1 MRPLDYLNRVEA
13 YVNRLNSERR
23 STLEVIS
30 QVRFLDLMAD
40 DASKNVIDN
49 INKNAI
55 NTDSNSNDSNDSKD
69 NRDNKNSNNGSNIS
83 AMTDSEEDENKKY
96 GVAPN
101 LDAAH
106 TRGYAKRSRV
116 FEDCSNWPIF
126 DCSDTWGGPDYHAI
140 FAFSVTLTEAMAGRM
155 VGFSLDTG
163 ADDIWNTD
171 NPQIMVYVNGVLTC
185 AMDLNHHEVILSDSA
200 VPGETYDIR
209 LYAYVNSS
217 GKSNFLYVKVFEK
230 ELEAEALYYDM
241 KLPLEAAKQMR
252 PEEEKRR
259 KLLEILNQAGD
270 LLDLRVKGSAKYR
283 ESLTAASVWLKENL
297 YGKEWETDGPTV
309 YALGHTHID
318 VAWKWPLRQTREK
331 AVRSFSTVL
340 YLMKRYPEYRFF
352 LSQPQLYEYV
362 KEEAPEIF
370 EQVKERVKEGRW
382 EADGAMWLES
392 DSNLTSG
399 ESLIRQILYGKKF
412 FKEELG
418 IDEQEILWLPDA
430 FGFLGALPQI
440 MKRSGI
446 RYFLTTKMGWN
457 DADQQPD
464 DTFLWEGID
473 GSRVTG
479 LYITTKNY
487 ETYPER
493 FEKPVREVTYNGRQ
507 NASQT
512 MGTWQNY
519 RNKELND
526 AVLTIYGYGD
536 GGGGPTEGM
545 LEESRRLS
553 YGIPGVPK
561 VKLSGLKEYLQVLD
575 KNLQNKKLNTWYGDL
590 YLEYHRGTFSS
601 IAENKKNNRICE
613 NKNQQ
618 AEWLAALA
626 WWMNKKTENENINE
640 NTNVTTN
647 AYVYP
652 KEILDK
658 AWKLLLLN
666 QFHDIL
672 PGSAIGEVYEQ
683 SDIDYAK
690 IKAMDEEII
699 KQALTELAAKSINLQ
714 KLSKLSKESDASKL
728 SEVSEI
734 LASNDGITVWN
745 PLGFAAEQVIV
756 LDAQTQRE
764 YGIDASS
771 DGNSNG
777 NLNGSLNRNS
787 NINISCFTNVDSMQ
801 RMKDGT
807 LLLTAA
813 LPAKGSLRLIKKNA
827 SEQTV
832 KDAQSTK
839 DEQIADNA
847 QTANTEA
854 SMSEQVKTKLTEK
867 FILCDTQIL
876 ETPWYVVSWDEL
888 GQITSLYDKEAK
900 RELIETGTVG
910 NELVV
915 YEDIPKD
922 YDAWNVE
929 SYYTRKHWKMTA
941 VQPCQLTEFGDV
953 CAVLHTVL
961 SYQSSTI
968 EQDIVFFAHTRRIDF
983 KTKMDWREEQ
993 QLVKAEFHFDVMT
1006 RTAACEI
1013 PYGVIERPTH
1023 KNTSWQ
1029 RAQFEVCAHRFV
1041 DLSEPGYGV
1050 ALLND
1055 GRYGYSIENSSLGL
1069 TLLTSGIFPFPDADK
1084 GTHELTYA
1092 IMPHM
1097 GDWRSAKVVHEA
1109 GLLNEKPII
1118 SALKPAAP
1126 LVSAGVSEK
1135 TVEPYNTSFTESY
1148 SMCEVSAPNVI
1159 VTSVKRSEDEIG
1171 LIVRMY
1177 ESNGIRTNVT
1187 WDLSGLK
1194 PQQIWECD
1202 LMEKQEKMM
1211 VLDGQKADF
1220 EIKPFEIKTFLLV

>member
-1 MRPLDYLNRVEA
+1 MRSLDYMNRVEA

-23 STLEVIS
+23 TVLETIP

-40 DASKNVIDN
+40 E
-49 INKNAI
+49 INCA
-55 NTDSNSNDSNDSKD
+55 D
-69 NRDNKNSNNGSNIS
+69 
-83 AMTDSEEDENKKY
+83 MTADCEEDENKKY

-101 LDAAH
+101 LDAVH
-106 TRGYAKRSRV
+106 TRGYAKRSLV
-116 FEDCSNWPIF
+116 LEDCSSWPVF
-126 DCSDTWGGPDYHAI
+126 SCTDTWGGQDYHGI
-140 FAFSVTLTEAMAGRM
+140 FAFSVTITEEMKGRII
-155 VGFSLDTG
+155 GFSLDTG

-185 AMDLNHHEVILSDSA
+185 AMDLNHHEVILSDCA
-200 VPGETYDIR
+200 EPGKIYDIR
-209 LYAYVNSS
+209 LYAYVNSP
-217 GKSNFLYVKVFEK
+217 GKSNFLYLKVFAK
-230 ELEAEALYYDM
+230 EQEAEALYYDM

-259 KLLEILNQAGD
+259 KLLELLNQAGD
-270 LLDLRVKGSAKYR
+270 LLDLRVKKSDKYR
-283 ESLTAASVWLKENL
+283 ASLIAASEWLKENL
-297 YGKEWETDGPTV
+297 YEKEWELDGPTV

-340 YLMKRYPEYRFF
+340 YLMKRYPKYRFF

-362 KEEAPEIF
+362 KEDAPEIF

-412 FKEELG
+412 FNEEFG
-418 IDEQEILWLPDA
+418 IKEQEILWLPDA

-487 ETYPER
+487 EAYLER

-526 AVLTIYGYGD
+526 AVLTVYGYGD

-545 LEESRRLS
+545 LEESKRLS

-613 NKNQQ
+613 YKNQQ
-618 AEWLAALA
+618 AEWLASLL
-626 WWMNKKTENENINE
+626 WWMNKKNENANK
-640 NTNVTTN
+640 N
-647 AYVYP
+647 AYP
-652 KEILDK
+652 KETLDK

-672 PGSAIGEVYEQ
+672 PGSAIAEVYEQ

-699 KQALTELAAKSINLQ
+699 
-714 KLSKLSKESDASKL
+714 
-728 SEVSEI
+728 SEVLESLSSNKSEQK
-734 LASNDGITVWN
+734 NGICAWN
-745 PLGFAAEQVIV
+745 PLGFAAEQVIE
-756 LDAQTQRE
+756 LDKKKLHE
-764 YGIDASS
+764 CGIDK
-771 DGNSNG
+771 GC
-777 NLNGSLNRNS
+777 SL
-787 NINISCFTNVDSMQ
+787 TNVTAAQ
-801 RMKDGT
+801 RFKDGT
-807 LLLTAA
+807 MLVTAS
-813 LPAKGSLRLIKKNA
+813 LPAKGSLYMAASAEKESLDKEAKKEHFA
-827 SEQTV
+827 LR
-832 KDAQSTK
+832 
-839 DEQIADNA
+839 DE
-847 QTANTEA
+847 NT
-854 SMSEQVKTKLTEK
+854 
-867 FILCDTQIL
+867 L
-876 ETPWYVVSWDEL
+876 ETPWYIVSWNEL
-888 GQITSLYDKEAK
+888 GELTSLYDKEAK
-900 RELIETGTVG
+900 REVLEAGTVG
-910 NELVV
+910 NEIVV

-929 SYYTRKHWKMTA
+929 SYYSRKHWKMS
-941 VQPCQLTEFGDV
+941 VKKPCMMTEAGEI
-953 CAVLHTVL
+953 CAVLHTEL
-961 SYQSSTI
+961 SYESSVI
-968 EQDIVFFAHTRRIDF
+968 EQDIAFFAHTRRIDF
-983 KTKMDWREEQ
+983 KTKIDWREQQ
-993 QLVKAEFHFDVMT
+993 QLVKAEFHLDVMT

-1013 PYGVIERPTH
+1013 PYGVMERPTH
-1023 KNTSWQ
+1023 RNTSWQ
-1029 RAQFEVCAHRFV
+1029 RAQFEMCAHRFV
-1041 DLSEPGYGV
+1041 DLSEPGFGV

-1055 GRYGYSIENSSLGL
+1055 GRYGHSIEDSFVSL
-1069 TLLTSGIFPFPDADK
+1069 TLLTSGVFPFPDADK
-1084 GTHELTYA
+1084 GLHELTYA
-1092 IMPHM
+1092 LMPHM
-1097 GDWRSAKVVHEA
+1097 GDWREANVVHEA
-1109 GLLNEKPII
+1109 GKLNEKPIL
-1118 SALKPAAP
+1118 SVYKPS
-1126 LVSAGVSEK
+1126 LLTEEK
-1135 TVEPYNTSFTESY
+1135 SSVRYT
-1148 SMCEVSAPNVI
+1148 MCEVSSPNVI
-1159 VTSVKRSEDEIG
+1159 VTSVKRAEDESG

-1177 ESNGIRTNVT
+1177 ESSGIRTNVE
-1187 WDLSGLK
+1187 WNLEGLCPK
-1194 PQQIWECD
+1194 YIYECD
-1202 LMEKQEKMM
+1202 MMEQKERE
-1211 VLDGQKADF
+1211 VVFDGQRAKF
-1220 EIKPFEIKTFLLV
+1220 EIRPFEIKTFLLV

>member
-1 MRPLDYLNRVEA
+1 MRSLDYMNRVEA

-23 STLEVIS
+23 TVLETIP

-40 DASKNVIDN
+40 E
-49 INKNAI
+49 INCA
-55 NTDSNSNDSNDSKD
+55 D
-69 NRDNKNSNNGSNIS
+69 
-83 AMTDSEEDENKKY
+83 MTADCEEDENKKY

-101 LDAAH
+101 LDAVH
-106 TRGYAKRSRV
+106 TRGYAKRSLV
-116 FEDCSNWPIF
+116 LEDCSSWPVF
-126 DCSDTWGGPDYHAI
+126 SCTDTWGGQDYHGI
-140 FAFSVTLTEAMAGRM
+140 FAFSVTITEEMKGRII
-155 VGFSLDTG
+155 GFSLDTG

-185 AMDLNHHEVILSDSA
+185 AMDLNHHEVILSDCA
-200 VPGETYDIR
+200 EPGKIYDIR
-209 LYAYVNSS
+209 LYAYVNSP
-217 GKSNFLYVKVFEK
+217 GKSNFLYLKVFAK
-230 ELEAEALYYDM
+230 EQEAEALYYDM

-259 KLLEILNQAGD
+259 KLLELLNQAGD
-270 LLDLRVKGSAKYR
+270 LLDLRVKKSDKYR
-283 ESLTAASVWLKENL
+283 ASLIAASEWLKENL
-297 YGKEWETDGPTV
+297 YEKEWELDGPTV

-362 KEEAPEIF
+362 KEDAPEIF

-412 FKEELG
+412 FNEEFG
-418 IDEQEILWLPDA
+418 IKEQEILWLPDA

-487 ETYPER
+487 EAYPER

-526 AVLTIYGYGD
+526 AVLTVYGYGD

-545 LEESRRLS
+545 LEESKRLS

-613 NKNQQ
+613 YKNQQ
-618 AEWLAALA
+618 AEWLASLL
-626 WWMNKKTENENINE
+626 WWMNKKNENANK
-640 NTNVTTN
+640 N
-647 AYVYP
+647 AYP
-652 KEILDK
+652 KETLDK

-672 PGSAIGEVYEQ
+672 PGSAIAEVYEQ

-699 KQALTELAAKSINLQ
+699 
-714 KLSKLSKESDASKL
+714 
-728 SEVSEI
+728 SEVLESLSSNKSEQK
-734 LASNDGITVWN
+734 NGICAWN
-745 PLGFAAEQVIV
+745 PLGFAAEQVIE
-756 LDAQTQRE
+756 LDKKKLHE
-764 YGIDASS
+764 CGIDK
-771 DGNSNG
+771 GC
-777 NLNGSLNRNS
+777 SL
-787 NINISCFTNVDSMQ
+787 TNVTAAQ
-801 RMKDGT
+801 RFKDGT
-807 LLLTAA
+807 MLVTAS
-813 LPAKGSLRLIKKNA
+813 LPAKGSLYMAASAEKESLDKEAKKEHFA
-827 SEQTV
+827 LR
-832 KDAQSTK
+832 
-839 DEQIADNA
+839 DE
-847 QTANTEA
+847 NT
-854 SMSEQVKTKLTEK
+854 
-867 FILCDTQIL
+867 L
-876 ETPWYVVSWDEL
+876 ETPWYIVSWNEL
-888 GQITSLYDKEAK
+888 GELTSLYDKEAK
-900 RELIETGTVG
+900 REVLEAGTVG
-910 NELVV
+910 NEIVV

-929 SYYTRKHWKMTA
+929 SYYSRKHWKMS
-941 VQPCQLTEFGDV
+941 VKKPCMMTEAGEI
-953 CAVLHTVL
+953 CAVLHTEL
-961 SYQSSTI
+961 SYESSVI
-968 EQDIVFFAHTRRIDF
+968 EQDIAFFAHTRRIDF
-983 KTKMDWREEQ
+983 KTKIDWKEQQ
-993 QLVKAEFHFDVMT
+993 QLVKAEFHLDVMT

-1013 PYGVIERPTH
+1013 PYGVMERPTH
-1023 KNTSWQ
+1023 RNTSWQ
-1029 RAQFEVCAHRFV
+1029 RAQFEMCAHRFV
-1041 DLSEPGYGV
+1041 DLSEPGFGV

-1055 GRYGYSIENSSLGL
+1055 GRYGHSIEDSFVSL
-1069 TLLTSGIFPFPDADK
+1069 TLLTSGVFPFPDADK
-1084 GTHELTYA
+1084 GLHELTYA
-1092 IMPHM
+1092 LMPHM
-1097 GDWRSAKVVHEA
+1097 GDWREANVVHEA
-1109 GLLNEKPII
+1109 GKLNEKPIL
-1118 SALKPAAP
+1118 SVYKPS
-1126 LVSAGVSEK
+1126 LLTEEK
-1135 TVEPYNTSFTESY
+1135 SSVRYT
-1148 SMCEVSAPNVI
+1148 MCEVLSPNVI
-1159 VTSVKRSEDEIG
+1159 VTSVKRAEDESG

-1177 ESNGIRTNVT
+1177 ESSGIRTNVE
-1187 WDLSGLK
+1187 WNLEDLCPK
-1194 PQQIWECD
+1194 YIYECD
-1202 LMEKQEKMM
+1202 MMEQKERE
-1211 VLDGQKADF
+1211 VVFDGQRAKF
-1220 EIKPFEIKTFLLV
+1220 EIRPFEIKTFLLV

>member
-23 STLEVIS
+23 KTLEVIP

-40 DASKNVIDN
+40 DADD
-49 INKNAI
+49 NAI
-55 NTDSNSNDSNDSKD
+55 NNS
-69 NRDNKNSNNGSNIS
+69 KNGNNIS
-83 AMTDSEEDENKKY
+83 TMTDGEEDENKKY

-116 FEDCSNWPIF
+116 LEDCSNWPVF

-140 FAFSVTLTEAMAGRM
+140 FAFSVTLTEAMADRM

-171 NPQIMVYVNGVLTC
+171 NPQIMVYINGVLTC

-200 VPGETYDIR
+200 VSGETYDIR
-209 LYAYVNSS
+209 LYAYVNSP
-217 GKSNFLYVKVFEK
+217 GKSNFLYIKVFEK
-230 ELEAEALYYDM
+230 EPEAEALYYDM

-252 PEEEKRR
+252 PEEEKRG

-270 LLDLRVKGSAKYR
+270 LLDLRVKGGDAYR
-283 ESLTAASVWLKENL
+283 ASLTAASAWLKENL
-297 YGKEWETDGPTV
+297 YEKEWEMDGPTV

-370 EQVKERVKEGRW
+370 EQVRERVKEGRW

-418 IDEQEILWLPDA
+418 VDEQEILWLPDA

-545 LEESRRLS
+545 LEESRRLA

-575 KNLQNKKLNTWYGDL
+575 QNLQNKKLNTWYGDL

-601 IAENKKNNRICE
+601 VAENKKNNRICE
-613 NKNQQ
+613 NKNQE
-618 AEWLAALA
+618 AEWLAALS
-626 WWMNKKTENENINE
+626 WWMNKKKESENIGKSE
-640 NTNVTTN
+640 SERANTTGNQYT
-647 AYVYP
+647 YP
-652 KEILDK
+652 KETLDK

-699 KQALTELAAKSINLQ
+699 RQALTEL
-714 KLSKLSKESDASKL
+714 SKLTEAPEASDVSKESDASKEAKTSDA
-728 SEVSEI
+728 SET
-734 LASNDGITVWN
+734 AAANAGITVWN
-745 PLGFAAEQVIV
+745 PLGFAAEQVIT
-756 LDAQTQRE
+756 LDAQAQKE
-764 YGIDASS
+764 YGINTAPSDESIPSLTNASTT
-771 DGNSNG
+771 NV
-777 NLNGSLNRNS
+777 S
-787 NINISCFTNVDSMQ
+787 NIQ
-801 RMKDGT
+801 RLSDGT

-813 LPAKGSLRLIKKNA
+813 LPAKGSVRLTKKNA
-827 SEQTV
+827 STQTTN
-832 KDAQSTK
+832 D
-839 DEQIADNA
+839 A
-847 QTANTEA
+847 QTAN
-854 SMSEQVKTKLTEK
+854 K
-867 FILCDTQIL
+867 FIFRDAQTL

-900 RELIETGTVG
+900 RELLESGTVG
-910 NELVV
+910 NEIVV

-941 VQPCQLTEFGDV
+941 AQPCQLTESGDV
-953 CAVLHTVL
+953 CAVLHTTL

-983 KTKMDWREEQ
+983 KTKMDWHEEQ

-1055 GRYGYSIENSSLGL
+1055 GRYGYSIEDSSLGL

-1084 GTHELTYA
+1084 GVHELTYA
-1092 IMPHM
+1092 LMPHM
-1097 GDWRSAKVVHEA
+1097 GDWRSAKVVQEA
-1109 GLLNEKPII
+1109 GLLNEKPIL
-1118 SALKPAAP
+1118 SALRP
-1126 LVSAGVSEK
+1126 SS
-1135 TVEPYNTSFTESY
+1135 TESY

-1159 VTSVKRSEDEIG
+1159 VTSVKRAEDERG

-1177 ESNGIRTNVT
+1177 ESSGIRTNVT
-1187 WDLSGLK
+1187 WDVSGLK
-1194 PQQIWECD
+1194 PQSVWECD
-1202 LMEKQEKMM
+1202 LMEKQEKMTEF
-1211 VLDGQKADF
+1211 DGQKVRF
-1220 EIKPFEIKTFLLV
+1220 EIKPFEIKTFLLI

>member
-1 MRPLDYLNRVEA
+1 MRSLDYMNRVEA

-23 STLEVIS
+23 TVLETIQ

-40 DASKNVIDN
+40 E
-49 INKNAI
+49 INCV
-55 NTDSNSNDSNDSKD
+55 D
-69 NRDNKNSNNGSNIS
+69 
-83 AMTDSEEDENKKY
+83 MTADCEEDENKKY

-101 LDAAH
+101 LDAVH
-106 TRGYAKRSRV
+106 TRGYAKRSLV
-116 FEDCSNWPIF
+116 LEDCSSWPVF
-126 DCSDTWGGPDYHAI
+126 SCTDTWGGPDYHGI
-140 FAFSVTLTEAMAGRM
+140 FAFSVTITEEMKGRII
-155 VGFSLDTG
+155 GFSLDTG

-185 AMDLNHHEVILSDSA
+185 AMDLNHHEVILSDCA
-200 VPGETYDIR
+200 EPGKIYDIR
-209 LYAYVNSS
+209 LYAYVNSP
-217 GKSNFLYVKVFEK
+217 GKSNFLYLKVFAK
-230 ELEAEALYYDM
+230 EQEAEALYYDM

-259 KLLEILNQAGD
+259 KLLELLNQAGD
-270 LLDLRVKGSAKYR
+270 LLDLRVKKSDKYR
-283 ESLTAASVWLKENL
+283 ASLIAASEWLKENL
-297 YGKEWETDGPTV
+297 YEKEWELDGPTV

-340 YLMKRYPEYRFF
+340 YLMKRYPKYRFF

-362 KEEAPEIF
+362 KEDAPEIF

-412 FKEELG
+412 FNEEFG
-418 IDEQEILWLPDA
+418 IKEQEILWLPDA

-487 ETYPER
+487 EAYPER

-526 AVLTIYGYGD
+526 AVLTVYGYGD

-545 LEESRRLS
+545 LEESKRLS

-613 NKNQQ
+613 YKNQQ
-618 AEWLAALA
+618 AEWLASLL
-626 WWMNKKTENENINE
+626 WWMNKKNENANK
-640 NTNVTTN
+640 N
-647 AYVYP
+647 AYP
-652 KEILDK
+652 KETLDK

-672 PGSAIGEVYEQ
+672 PGSAIAEVYEQ

-699 KQALTELAAKSINLQ
+699 
-714 KLSKLSKESDASKL
+714 
-728 SEVSEI
+728 SEVLESLSSHKSEQK
-734 LASNDGITVWN
+734 NGICAWN
-745 PLGFAAEQVIV
+745 PLGFAAEQVIE
-756 LDAQTQRE
+756 LDKKKQHE
-764 YGIDASS
+764 CGIDK
-771 DGNSNG
+771 GC
-777 NLNGSLNRNS
+777 SL
-787 NINISCFTNVDSMQ
+787 TNVTAAQ
-801 RMKDGT
+801 CLKDGT
-807 LLLTAA
+807 MLVTAS
-813 LPAKGSLRLIKKNA
+813 LPAKGSLYMAASAEKESLDKEAKKEHFA
-827 SEQTV
+827 LR
-832 KDAQSTK
+832 
-839 DEQIADNA
+839 DE
-847 QTANTEA
+847 NT
-854 SMSEQVKTKLTEK
+854 
-867 FILCDTQIL
+867 L
-876 ETPWYVVSWDEL
+876 ETPWYIVSWNEL
-888 GQITSLYDKEAK
+888 GELTSLYDKEAK
-900 RELIETGTVG
+900 REVLEAGTVG
-910 NELVV
+910 NEIVV

-929 SYYTRKHWKMTA
+929 SYYSRKHWKMS
-941 VQPCQLTEFGDV
+941 VKKPCMMTEAGEI
-953 CAVLHTVL
+953 CAVLHTEL
-961 SYQSSTI
+961 SYESSVI
-968 EQDIVFFAHTRRIDF
+968 EQDIAFFAHTRRIDF
-983 KTKMDWREEQ
+983 KTKIDWKEQQ
-993 QLVKAEFHFDVMT
+993 QLVKAEFHLDVMT

-1013 PYGVIERPTH
+1013 PYGVMERPTH
-1023 KNTSWQ
+1023 RNTSWQ
-1029 RAQFEVCAHRFV
+1029 RAQFEMCAHRFV
-1041 DLSEPGYGV
+1041 DLSEPGFGV

-1055 GRYGYSIENSSLGL
+1055 GRYGHSIEDSFVSL
-1069 TLLTSGIFPFPDADK
+1069 TLLTSGVFPFPDADK
-1084 GTHELTYA
+1084 GLHELTYA
-1092 IMPHM
+1092 LMPHM
-1097 GDWRSAKVVHEA
+1097 GDWREANVVHEA
-1109 GLLNEKPII
+1109 GKLNEKPILSVYKPSLLTEEKS
-1118 SALKPAAP
+1118 SARY
-1126 LVSAGVSEK
+1126 
-1135 TVEPYNTSFTESY
+1135 T
-1148 SMCEVSAPNVI
+1148 MCEVSSPNVI
-1159 VTSVKRSEDEIG
+1159 VTSVKRAEDESG

-1177 ESNGIRTNVT
+1177 ESSGIRTNVE
-1187 WDLSGLK
+1187 WNLEGLCPK
-1194 PQQIWECD
+1194 YIYECD
-1202 LMEKQEKMM
+1202 MMEQKERE
-1211 VLDGQKADF
+1211 VVFDGQRAKF
-1220 EIKPFEIKTFLLV
+1220 EIRPFEIKTFLLV

>member
-1 MRPLDYLNRVEA
+1 MRSLDYMNRVEA

-23 STLEVIS
+23 TVLETIP

-40 DASKNVIDN
+40 E
-49 INKNAI
+49 INCA
-55 NTDSNSNDSNDSKD
+55 D
-69 NRDNKNSNNGSNIS
+69 
-83 AMTDSEEDENKKY
+83 MTADCEEAENKKY

-101 LDAAH
+101 LDAVH
-106 TRGYAKRSRV
+106 TRGYAKRSLV
-116 FEDCSNWPIF
+116 LEDCSSWPVF
-126 DCSDTWGGPDYHAI
+126 SCTDTWGGQDYHGI
-140 FAFSVTLTEAMAGRM
+140 FAFSVTITEEMKGRII
-155 VGFSLDTG
+155 GFSLDTG

-185 AMDLNHHEVILSDSA
+185 AMDLNHHEVILSDCA
-200 VPGETYDIR
+200 EPGKIYDIR
-209 LYAYVNSS
+209 LYAYVNSP
-217 GKSNFLYVKVFEK
+217 GKSNFLYLKVFAK
-230 ELEAEALYYDM
+230 EQEAEALYYDM

-259 KLLEILNQAGD
+259 KLLELLNQAGD
-270 LLDLRVKGSAKYR
+270 LLDLRVKKSDKYR
-283 ESLTAASVWLKENL
+283 ASLIAASEWLKENL
-297 YGKEWETDGPTV
+297 YEKEWELDGPTV

-340 YLMKRYPEYRFF
+340 YLMKRYPKYRFF

-362 KEEAPEIF
+362 KEDAPEIF

-412 FKEELG
+412 FNEEFGIKE
-418 IDEQEILWLPDA
+418 QKILWLPDA

-526 AVLTIYGYGD
+526 AVLTVYGYGD

-545 LEESRRLS
+545 LEESKRLS

-613 NKNQQ
+613 YKNQQ
-618 AEWLAALA
+618 AEWLASLL
-626 WWMNKKTENENINE
+626 WWMNKKNENANK
-640 NTNVTTN
+640 N
-647 AYVYP
+647 AYP
-652 KEILDK
+652 KETLDK

-672 PGSAIGEVYEQ
+672 PGSAIAEVYEQ

-699 KQALTELAAKSINLQ
+699 
-714 KLSKLSKESDASKL
+714 
-728 SEVSEI
+728 SEVLESLSSNKSEQK
-734 LASNDGITVWN
+734 NGICAWN
-745 PLGFAAEQVIV
+745 PLGFAAEQVIE
-756 LDAQTQRE
+756 LDKKKQHE
-764 YGIDASS
+764 CGIDK
-771 DGNSNG
+771 GC
-777 NLNGSLNRNS
+777 SL
-787 NINISCFTNVDSMQ
+787 TNVTAAQ
-801 RMKDGT
+801 RFKDGT
-807 LLLTAA
+807 MLVTAS
-813 LPAKGSLRLIKKNA
+813 LPAKGSLYMAASAEKESLDKEAKKEHFA
-827 SEQTV
+827 LR
-832 KDAQSTK
+832 
-839 DEQIADNA
+839 DE
-847 QTANTEA
+847 NT
-854 SMSEQVKTKLTEK
+854 
-867 FILCDTQIL
+867 L
-876 ETPWYVVSWDEL
+876 ETPWYIVSWNEL
-888 GQITSLYDKEAK
+888 GELTSLYDKEAK
-900 RELIETGTVG
+900 REVLEAGNVG
-910 NELVV
+910 NEIVV

-929 SYYTRKHWKMTA
+929 SYYSRKHWKMS
-941 VQPCQLTEFGDV
+941 VKKPCMMTEAGEI
-953 CAVLHTVL
+953 CAVLHTEL
-961 SYQSSTI
+961 SYESSVI
-968 EQDIVFFAHTRRIDF
+968 EQDIAFFAHTRRIDF
-983 KTKMDWREEQ
+983 KTKIDWKEQQ
-993 QLVKAEFHFDVMT
+993 QLVKAEFHLDVMT

-1013 PYGVIERPTH
+1013 PYGVMERPTH
-1023 KNTSWQ
+1023 RNTSWQ
-1029 RAQFEVCAHRFV
+1029 RAKFEMCAHRFV
-1041 DLSEPGYGV
+1041 DMSEPGFGV

-1055 GRYGYSIENSSLGL
+1055 GRYGHSIEDSFVSL
-1069 TLLTSGIFPFPDADK
+1069 TLLTSGVFPFPDADK
-1084 GTHELTYA
+1084 GLHELTYA
-1092 IMPHM
+1092 LMPHM
-1097 GDWRSAKVVHEA
+1097 GDWREANVVHEA
-1109 GLLNEKPII
+1109 GKLNEKPILSVYKPSLLTEEKS
-1118 SALKPAAP
+1118 SARY
-1126 LVSAGVSEK
+1126 
-1135 TVEPYNTSFTESY
+1135 T
-1148 SMCEVSAPNVI
+1148 MCEVSSPNVI
-1159 VTSVKRSEDEIG
+1159 VTSVKRAEDESG

-1177 ESNGIRTNVT
+1177 ESSGIRTNVE
-1187 WDLSGLK
+1187 WNLEGLCPK
-1194 PQQIWECD
+1194 YIYECD
-1202 LMEKQEKMM
+1202 MMEQKERE
-1211 VLDGQKADF
+1211 VVFDGQRAKF
-1220 EIKPFEIKTFLLV
+1220 EIRPFEIKTFLLV

>member
-1 MRPLDYLNRVEA
+1 MRSLDYMNRVEA

-23 STLEVIS
+23 TVLETIP

-40 DASKNVIDN
+40 E
-49 INKNAI
+49 INCA
-55 NTDSNSNDSNDSKD
+55 D
-69 NRDNKNSNNGSNIS
+69 
-83 AMTDSEEDENKKY
+83 MTADCEEDENKKY

-101 LDAAH
+101 LDAVH
-106 TRGYAKRSRV
+106 TRGYAKRSLV
-116 FEDCSNWPIF
+116 LEDCSSWPVF
-126 DCSDTWGGPDYHAI
+126 SCTDTWGGQDYHGI
-140 FAFSVTLTEAMAGRM
+140 FAFSVTITEEMKGRII
-155 VGFSLDTG
+155 GFSLDTG

-185 AMDLNHHEVILSDSA
+185 AMDLNHHEVILSDCA
-200 VPGETYDIR
+200 EPGKIYDIR
-209 LYAYVNSS
+209 LYAYVNSP
-217 GKSNFLYVKVFEK
+217 GKSNFLYLKVFAK
-230 ELEAEALYYDM
+230 EQEAEALYYDM

-259 KLLEILNQAGD
+259 KLLELLNQAGD
-270 LLDLRVKGSAKYR
+270 LLDLRVKKSDKYR
-283 ESLTAASVWLKENL
+283 ASLIAASEWLKENL
-297 YGKEWETDGPTV
+297 YEKEWELDGPTV

-340 YLMKRYPEYRFF
+340 YLMKRYPKYRFF

-362 KEEAPEIF
+362 KEDAPEIF

-412 FKEELG
+412 FNEEFG
-418 IDEQEILWLPDA
+418 IKEQEILWLPDA

-487 ETYPER
+487 EAYPER

-526 AVLTIYGYGD
+526 AVLTVYGYGD

-545 LEESRRLS
+545 LEESKRLS

-613 NKNQQ
+613 YKNQQ
-618 AEWLAALA
+618 AEWLASLL
-626 WWMNKKTENENINE
+626 WWMNKKNENANK
-640 NTNVTTN
+640 N
-647 AYVYP
+647 AYP
-652 KEILDK
+652 KETLDK

-672 PGSAIGEVYEQ
+672 PGSAIAEVYEQ

-699 KQALTELAAKSINLQ
+699 
-714 KLSKLSKESDASKL
+714 
-728 SEVSEI
+728 SEVLESLSSNKSEQKK
-734 LASNDGITVWN
+734 GICAWN
-745 PLGFAAEQVIV
+745 PLGFAAEQVIE
-756 LDAQTQRE
+756 LDKKKQHE
-764 YGIDASS
+764 CGIDK
-771 DGNSNG
+771 GC
-777 NLNGSLNRNS
+777 SL
-787 NINISCFTNVDSMQ
+787 TNVTAAQ
-801 RMKDGT
+801 RFKDGT
-807 LLLTAA
+807 MLVTAS
-813 LPAKGSLRLIKKNA
+813 LPAKGSLYMAASAEKESLDKEEKKEHFA
-827 SEQTV
+827 LR
-832 KDAQSTK
+832 
-839 DEQIADNA
+839 DE
-847 QTANTEA
+847 NT
-854 SMSEQVKTKLTEK
+854 
-867 FILCDTQIL
+867 L
-876 ETPWYVVSWDEL
+876 ETPWYIVSWNEL
-888 GQITSLYDKEAK
+888 GELTSLYDKEAK
-900 RELIETGTVG
+900 REVLEAGTVG
-910 NELVV
+910 NEIVV

-929 SYYTRKHWKMTA
+929 SYYSRKHWKMS
-941 VQPCQLTEFGDV
+941 VKKPCMMTEAGEI
-953 CAVLHTVL
+953 CAVLHTEL
-961 SYQSSTI
+961 SYESSVI
-968 EQDIVFFAHTRRIDF
+968 EQDIAFFAHTRRIDF
-983 KTKMDWREEQ
+983 KTKIDWKEQQ
-993 QLVKAEFHFDVMT
+993 QLVKAEFHLDVMT

-1013 PYGVIERPTH
+1013 PYGVMERPTH
-1023 KNTSWQ
+1023 RNTSWQ
-1029 RAQFEVCAHRFV
+1029 RAQFEMCAHRFV
-1041 DLSEPGYGV
+1041 DLSEPGFGV

-1055 GRYGYSIENSSLGL
+1055 GRYGHSIEDSFVSL
-1069 TLLTSGIFPFPDADK
+1069 TLLTSGVFPFPDADK
-1084 GTHELTYA
+1084 GLHELTYA
-1092 IMPHM
+1092 LMPHM
-1097 GDWRSAKVVHEA
+1097 GDWREANVVHEA
-1109 GLLNEKPII
+1109 GKLNEKPILSVYKPSLLTEEKS
-1118 SALKPAAP
+1118 SARY
-1126 LVSAGVSEK
+1126 
-1135 TVEPYNTSFTESY
+1135 T
-1148 SMCEVSAPNVI
+1148 MCEVSSPNVI
-1159 VTSVKRSEDEIG
+1159 VTSVKRAEDESG

-1177 ESNGIRTNVT
+1177 ESSGIRTNVE
-1187 WDLSGLK
+1187 WNLEGLCPK
-1194 PQQIWECD
+1194 YIYECD
-1202 LMEKQEKMM
+1202 MMEQKERE
-1211 VLDGQKADF
+1211 VVFDGQRAKF
-1220 EIKPFEIKTFLLV
+1220 EIRPFEIKTFLLV

>member
-1 MRPLDYLNRVEA
+1 MRSLDYMNRVEA

-23 STLEVIS
+23 TVLETIQ

-40 DASKNVIDN
+40 E
-49 INKNAI
+49 INCA
-55 NTDSNSNDSNDSKD
+55 D
-69 NRDNKNSNNGSNIS
+69 
-83 AMTDSEEDENKKY
+83 MTADCEEDENKKY

-101 LDAAH
+101 LDAVH
-106 TRGYAKRSRV
+106 TRGYAKRSLV
-116 FEDCSNWPIF
+116 LEDCSSWPVF
-126 DCSDTWGGPDYHAI
+126 SCTDTWGGPDYHGI
-140 FAFSVTLTEAMAGRM
+140 FAFSVTITEEMKGRII
-155 VGFSLDTG
+155 GFSLDTG

-185 AMDLNHHEVILSDSA
+185 AMDLNHHEVILSDCA
-200 VPGETYDIR
+200 EPGKIYDIR
-209 LYAYVNSS
+209 LYAYVNSP
-217 GKSNFLYVKVFEK
+217 GKSNFLYLKVFAK
-230 ELEAEALYYDM
+230 EQEAEALYYDM

-259 KLLEILNQAGD
+259 KLLELLNQAGD
-270 LLDLRVKGSAKYR
+270 ILDLRIKGSDKYR
-283 ESLTAASVWLKENL
+283 ASLIAASEWLKENL
-297 YGKEWETDGPTV
+297 YEKEWEIDSPTV

-412 FKEELG
+412 FNEEFG
-418 IDEQEILWLPDA
+418 IKEQEILWLPDA

-487 ETYPER
+487 EAYPER

-526 AVLTIYGYGD
+526 AVLTVYGYGD

-545 LEESRRLS
+545 LEESKRLS

-613 NKNQQ
+613 YKNQQ
-618 AEWLAALA
+618 AEWLASLL
-626 WWMNKKTENENINE
+626 WWMNKKNENANK
-640 NTNVTTN
+640 N
-647 AYVYP
+647 AYP
-652 KEILDK
+652 KETLDK

-672 PGSAIGEVYEQ
+672 PGSAIAEVYEQ

-699 KQALTELAAKSINLQ
+699 
-714 KLSKLSKESDASKL
+714 
-728 SEVSEI
+728 SEVLKSLSSNKSEQK
-734 LASNDGITVWN
+734 NGICAWN
-745 PLGFAAEQVIV
+745 PLGFAAEQVIE
-756 LDAQTQRE
+756 LDKKKLHE
-764 YGIDASS
+764 CGIDK
-771 DGNSNG
+771 GC
-777 NLNGSLNRNS
+777 SL
-787 NINISCFTNVDSMQ
+787 TNVTAAQ
-801 RMKDGT
+801 RFKDGT
-807 LLLTAA
+807 MLVTAS
-813 LPAKGSLRLIKKNA
+813 LPAKGSLYMESSAEKESLDKKA
-827 SEQTV
+827 KKEHFV
-832 KDAQSTK
+832 LR
-839 DEQIADNA
+839 DE
-847 QTANTEA
+847 NT
-854 SMSEQVKTKLTEK
+854 
-867 FILCDTQIL
+867 L
-876 ETPWYVVSWDEL
+876 ETPWYIVSWNEL
-888 GQITSLYDKEAK
+888 GELTSLYDKEAK
-900 RELIETGTVG
+900 REVLEAGTVG
-910 NELVV
+910 NEIVV

-929 SYYTRKHWKMTA
+929 SYYSRKHWKMS
-941 VQPCQLTEFGDV
+941 VKKPCMMTEAGEI
-953 CAVLHTVL
+953 CAVLHTEL
-961 SYQSSTI
+961 SYESSVI
-968 EQDIVFFAHTRRIDF
+968 EQDIAFFAHTRRIDF
-983 KTKMDWREEQ
+983 KTKIDWKEQQ
-993 QLVKAEFHFDVMT
+993 QLVKAEFHLDVMT

-1013 PYGVIERPTH
+1013 PYGVMERPTH
-1023 KNTSWQ
+1023 RNTSWQ
-1029 RAQFEVCAHRFV
+1029 RAQFEMCAHRFV
-1041 DLSEPGYGV
+1041 DLSEPGFGV

-1055 GRYGYSIENSSLGL
+1055 GRYGHSIEDSFVSL

-1084 GTHELTYA
+1084 GLHELTYA
-1092 IMPHM
+1092 LMPHM
-1097 GDWRSAKVVHEA
+1097 GDWREANVVHEA
-1109 GLLNEKPII
+1109 GMLNEKPIL
-1118 SALKPAAP
+1118 SPYKPS
-1126 LVSAGVSEK
+1126 LLTEEK
-1135 TVEPYNTSFTESY
+1135 SSVRYT
-1148 SMCEVSAPNVI
+1148 MCEVSSPNVI
-1159 VTSVKRSEDEIG
+1159 VTSVKRAEDESG

-1177 ESNGIRTNVT
+1177 ESSGIRTNVE
-1187 WDLSGLK
+1187 WNLEGLCPK
-1194 PQQIWECD
+1194 YIYECD
-1202 LMEKQEKMM
+1202 MMEQKERE
-1211 VLDGQKADF
+1211 VVFDGQRAKF
-1220 EIKPFEIKTFLLV
+1220 EIRPFEIKTFLLV

>member
-1 MRPLDYLNRVEA
+1 MRSLDYMNRVEA

-23 STLEVIS
+23 TVLETIP

-40 DASKNVIDN
+40 E
-49 INKNAI
+49 INCV
-55 NTDSNSNDSNDSKD
+55 D
-69 NRDNKNSNNGSNIS
+69 
-83 AMTDSEEDENKKY
+83 MTADCEEDENKKY

-101 LDAAH
+101 LDAVH
-106 TRGYAKRSRV
+106 TRGYAKRSLV
-116 FEDCSNWPIF
+116 LEDCSSWPVF
-126 DCSDTWGGPDYHAI
+126 SCTDTWGGQDYHGI
-140 FAFSVTLTEAMAGRM
+140 FAFSVTITEEMKGRII
-155 VGFSLDTG
+155 GFSLDTG

-185 AMDLNHHEVILSDSA
+185 AMDLNHHEVILSDCA
-200 VPGETYDIR
+200 EPGKIYDIR
-209 LYAYVNSS
+209 LYAYVNSP
-217 GKSNFLYVKVFEK
+217 GKSNFLYLKVFAK
-230 ELEAEALYYDM
+230 EQEAEALYYDM

-259 KLLEILNQAGD
+259 KLLELLNQAGD
-270 LLDLRVKGSAKYR
+270 LLDLRVKKSDKYR
-283 ESLTAASVWLKENL
+283 ASLIAASEWLKENL
-297 YGKEWETDGPTV
+297 YEKEWELDGPTV

-340 YLMKRYPEYRFF
+340 YLMKRYPKYRFF

-362 KEEAPEIF
+362 KEDAPEIF

-412 FKEELG
+412 FNEEFG
-418 IDEQEILWLPDA
+418 IKEQEILWLPDA

-487 ETYPER
+487 EAYPER

-526 AVLTIYGYGD
+526 AVLTVYGYGD

-545 LEESRRLS
+545 LEESKRLS

-590 YLEYHRGTFSS
+590 YFEYHRGTFSS

-613 NKNQQ
+613 YKNQQ
-618 AEWLAALA
+618 AEWLASLL
-626 WWMNKKTENENINE
+626 WWMNKKNENANK
-640 NTNVTTN
+640 N
-647 AYVYP
+647 AYP
-652 KEILDK
+652 KETLDK

-672 PGSAIGEVYEQ
+672 PGSAIAEVYEQ

-699 KQALTELAAKSINLQ
+699 
-714 KLSKLSKESDASKL
+714 
-728 SEVSEI
+728 SEVLKSLSSNKSEQK
-734 LASNDGITVWN
+734 NGICAWN
-745 PLGFAAEQVIV
+745 PLGFAAEQVIE
-756 LDAQTQRE
+756 LDKKKLHE
-764 YGIDASS
+764 CGIDK
-771 DGNSNG
+771 GC
-777 NLNGSLNRNS
+777 SL
-787 NINISCFTNVDSMQ
+787 TNVTAAQ
-801 RMKDGT
+801 RFKDGT
-807 LLLTAA
+807 MLVTAS
-813 LPAKGSLRLIKKNA
+813 LPAKGSLYMAASAEKESLDKEAKKEHFA
-827 SEQTV
+827 LR
-832 KDAQSTK
+832 
-839 DEQIADNA
+839 DE
-847 QTANTEA
+847 NT
-854 SMSEQVKTKLTEK
+854 
-867 FILCDTQIL
+867 L
-876 ETPWYVVSWDEL
+876 ETPWYIVSWNEL
-888 GQITSLYDKEAK
+888 GELTSLYDKEAK
-900 RELIETGTVG
+900 REVLEAGTVG
-910 NELVV
+910 NEIVV

-929 SYYTRKHWKMTA
+929 SYYSRKHWKMS
-941 VQPCQLTEFGDV
+941 VKKPCMMTEAGEI
-953 CAVLHTVL
+953 CAVLHTEL
-961 SYQSSTI
+961 SYESSVI
-968 EQDIVFFAHTRRIDF
+968 EQDIAFFAHTRRIDF
-983 KTKMDWREEQ
+983 KTKIDWKEQQ
-993 QLVKAEFHFDVMT
+993 QLVKAEFHLDVMT

-1013 PYGVIERPTH
+1013 PYGVMERPTH
-1023 KNTSWQ
+1023 RNTSWQ
-1029 RAQFEVCAHRFV
+1029 RAQFEMCAHRFV
-1041 DLSEPGYGV
+1041 DLSEPGFGV

-1055 GRYGYSIENSSLGL
+1055 GRYGHSIEDSFVSL
-1069 TLLTSGIFPFPDADK
+1069 TLLTSGVFPFPDADK
-1084 GTHELTYA
+1084 GLHELTYA
-1092 IMPHM
+1092 LMPHM
-1097 GDWRSAKVVHEA
+1097 GDWREANVVHEA
-1109 GLLNEKPII
+1109 GKLNEKPIL
-1118 SALKPAAP
+1118 SVYKPS
-1126 LVSAGVSEK
+1126 LLTEEK
-1135 TVEPYNTSFTESY
+1135 SSVRYT
-1148 SMCEVSAPNVI
+1148 MCEVSSPNVI
-1159 VTSVKRSEDEIG
+1159 VTSVKRAEDESG

-1177 ESNGIRTNVT
+1177 ESSGIRTNVE
-1187 WDLSGLK
+1187 WNLEGLCPK
-1194 PQQIWECD
+1194 YIYECD
-1202 LMEKQEKMM
+1202 MMEQKERE
-1211 VLDGQKADF
+1211 VVFDGQRAKF
-1220 EIKPFEIKTFLLV
+1220 EIRPFEIKTFLLV

>member
-1 MRPLDYLNRVEA
+1 MRSLDYMNRVEA

-23 STLEVIS
+23 TVLETIQ

-40 DASKNVIDN
+40 E
-49 INKNAI
+49 INCV
-55 NTDSNSNDSNDSKD
+55 D
-69 NRDNKNSNNGSNIS
+69 
-83 AMTDSEEDENKKY
+83 MTADCEEDENKKY

-101 LDAAH
+101 LDAVH
-106 TRGYAKRSRV
+106 TRGYAKRSLV
-116 FEDCSNWPIF
+116 LEDCSSWPVF
-126 DCSDTWGGPDYHAI
+126 SCTDTWGGPDYHGI
-140 FAFSVTLTEAMAGRM
+140 FAFSVTITEEMKGRII
-155 VGFSLDTG
+155 GFSLDTG

-185 AMDLNHHEVILSDSA
+185 AMDLNHHEVILSDCA
-200 VPGETYDIR
+200 EPGKIYDIR
-209 LYAYVNSS
+209 LYAYVNSP
-217 GKSNFLYVKVFEK
+217 GKSNFLYLKVFAK
-230 ELEAEALYYDM
+230 EQEAEALYYDM

-259 KLLEILNQAGD
+259 KLLELLNQAGD
-270 LLDLRVKGSAKYR
+270 LLDLRVKKSDKYR
-283 ESLTAASVWLKENL
+283 ASLIAASEWLKENL
-297 YGKEWETDGPTV
+297 YEKEWELDGPTV

-340 YLMKRYPEYRFF
+340 YLMKRYPKYRFF

-362 KEEAPEIF
+362 KEDAPEIF

-412 FKEELG
+412 FNEEFG
-418 IDEQEILWLPDA
+418 IKEQEILWLPDA

-487 ETYPER
+487 EAYPER

-526 AVLTIYGYGD
+526 AVLTVYGYGD

-545 LEESRRLS
+545 LEESKRLS

-613 NKNQQ
+613 YKNQQ
-618 AEWLAALA
+618 AEWLASLL
-626 WWMNKKTENENINE
+626 WWMNKKNENANK
-640 NTNVTTN
+640 N
-647 AYVYP
+647 AYP
-652 KEILDK
+652 KETLDK

-672 PGSAIGEVYEQ
+672 PGSAIAEVYEQ

-699 KQALTELAAKSINLQ
+699 
-714 KLSKLSKESDASKL
+714 
-728 SEVSEI
+728 SEVLKSLSSNKSEQK
-734 LASNDGITVWN
+734 NGICAWN
-745 PLGFAAEQVIV
+745 PLGFAAEQVIE
-756 LDAQTQRE
+756 LDKKKLHE
-764 YGIDASS
+764 CGIDK
-771 DGNSNG
+771 GC
-777 NLNGSLNRNS
+777 SL
-787 NINISCFTNVDSMQ
+787 TNVTAAQ
-801 RMKDGT
+801 RFKDGT
-807 LLLTAA
+807 MLVTAS
-813 LPAKGSLRLIKKNA
+813 LPAKGSLYMAASAEKESLDKEAKKEHFA
-827 SEQTV
+827 LR
-832 KDAQSTK
+832 
-839 DEQIADNA
+839 DE
-847 QTANTEA
+847 NT
-854 SMSEQVKTKLTEK
+854 
-867 FILCDTQIL
+867 L
-876 ETPWYVVSWDEL
+876 ETPWYIVSWNEL
-888 GQITSLYDKEAK
+888 GELTSLYDKEAK
-900 RELIETGTVG
+900 REVLEAGTVG
-910 NELVV
+910 NEIVV

-929 SYYTRKHWKMTA
+929 SYYSRKHWKMS
-941 VQPCQLTEFGDV
+941 VKKPCMMTEAGEI
-953 CAVLHTVL
+953 CAVLHTEL
-961 SYQSSTI
+961 SYESSVI

-983 KTKMDWREEQ
+983 KTKIDWKEQQ
-993 QLVKAEFHFDVMT
+993 QLVKAEFHLDVMT

-1013 PYGVIERPTH
+1013 PYGVMERPTH
-1023 KNTSWQ
+1023 RNTSWE
-1029 RAQFEVCAHRFV
+1029 RAQFEMCAHRFV
-1041 DLSEPGYGV
+1041 DLSEPGFGV

-1055 GRYGYSIENSSLGL
+1055 GRYGHSIEDGFVGL
-1069 TLLTSGIFPFPDADK
+1069 TLLTSGIFPFPEADK
-1084 GTHELTYA
+1084 GVHELIYA
-1092 IMPHM
+1092 LMPHM
-1097 GDWRSAKVVHEA
+1097 GDWREANVVHEA
-1109 GLLNEKPII
+1109 GMLNEKPIL
-1118 SALKPAAP
+1118 SLNKPA
-1126 LVSAGVSEK
+1126 LLTEEKSSARY
-1135 TVEPYNTSFTESY
+1135 T
-1148 SMCEVSAPNVI
+1148 MCEVSSPNVI
-1159 VTSVKRSEDEIG
+1159 VTSVKRAEDESG

-1177 ESNGIRTNVT
+1177 ESNGIRTNVE
-1187 WDLSGLK
+1187 WNVAGLCPK
-1194 PQQIWECD
+1194 SIYECD
-1202 LMEKQEKMM
+1202 MMEQKERSIIF
-1211 VLDGQKADF
+1211 DGHRAKF
-1220 EIKPFEIKTFLLV
+1220 EIRPFEIKTFLLV

>member
-1 MRPLDYLNRVEA
+1 MRSLDYMNRVEA

-23 STLEVIS
+23 TVLETIP

-40 DASKNVIDN
+40 E
-49 INKNAI
+49 INCA
-55 NTDSNSNDSNDSKD
+55 D
-69 NRDNKNSNNGSNIS
+69 
-83 AMTDSEEDENKKY
+83 MTADCEEDENKKY

-101 LDAAH
+101 LDAVH
-106 TRGYAKRSRV
+106 TRGYAKRSLV
-116 FEDCSNWPIF
+116 LEDCSSWPVF
-126 DCSDTWGGPDYHAI
+126 SCTDTWGGQDYHGI
-140 FAFSVTLTEAMAGRM
+140 FAFSVTITEEMKGRII
-155 VGFSLDTG
+155 GFSLDTG

-185 AMDLNHHEVILSDSA
+185 AMDLNHHEVILSDCA
-200 VPGETYDIR
+200 EPGKIYDIR
-209 LYAYVNSS
+209 LYAYVNSP
-217 GKSNFLYVKVFEK
+217 GKSNFLYLKVFAK
-230 ELEAEALYYDM
+230 EQEAEALYYDM

-259 KLLEILNQAGD
+259 KLLELLNQAGD
-270 LLDLRVKGSAKYR
+270 LLDLRVKKSDKYR
-283 ESLTAASVWLKENL
+283 ASLIAASEWLKENL
-297 YGKEWETDGPTV
+297 YEKEWELDGPTV

-340 YLMKRYPEYRFF
+340 YLMKRYPKYRFF

-362 KEEAPEIF
+362 KEDAPEIF

-412 FKEELG
+412 FNEEFG
-418 IDEQEILWLPDA
+418 IKEQEILWLPDA

-487 ETYPER
+487 EAYPER

-526 AVLTIYGYGD
+526 AVLTVYGYGD

-545 LEESRRLS
+545 LEESKRLS

-613 NKNQQ
+613 YKNQQ
-618 AEWLAALA
+618 AEWLASLL
-626 WWMNKKTENENINE
+626 WWMNKKNENANK
-640 NTNVTTN
+640 N
-647 AYVYP
+647 AYP
-652 KEILDK
+652 KETLDK

-672 PGSAIGEVYEQ
+672 PGSAIAEVYEQ

-699 KQALTELAAKSINLQ
+699 
-714 KLSKLSKESDASKL
+714 
-728 SEVSEI
+728 SEVLESLSSNKSEQK
-734 LASNDGITVWN
+734 NGICAWN
-745 PLGFAAEQVIV
+745 PLGFAAEQVIE
-756 LDAQTQRE
+756 LDKKKLHE
-764 YGIDASS
+764 CGIDK
-771 DGNSNG
+771 GC
-777 NLNGSLNRNS
+777 SL
-787 NINISCFTNVDSMQ
+787 TNVTAAQ
-801 RMKDGT
+801 RFKDGT
-807 LLLTAA
+807 MLVTAS
-813 LPAKGSLRLIKKNA
+813 LPAKGSLYMAASAEKESLDKEAKKEHFA
-827 SEQTV
+827 LR
-832 KDAQSTK
+832 
-839 DEQIADNA
+839 DE
-847 QTANTEA
+847 NT
-854 SMSEQVKTKLTEK
+854 
-867 FILCDTQIL
+867 L
-876 ETPWYVVSWDEL
+876 ETPWYIVSWNEL
-888 GQITSLYDKEAK
+888 GELTSLYDKEAK
-900 RELIETGTVG
+900 REVLEAGTVG
-910 NELVV
+910 NEIVV

-929 SYYTRKHWKMTA
+929 SYYSRKHWKMS
-941 VQPCQLTEFGDV
+941 VKKPCMMTEAGEI
-953 CAVLHTVL
+953 CAVLHTEL
-961 SYQSSTI
+961 SYESSVI
-968 EQDIVFFAHTRRIDF
+968 EQDIAFFAHTRRIDF
-983 KTKMDWREEQ
+983 KTKIDWKEQQ
-993 QLVKAEFHFDVMT
+993 QLVKAEFHLDVMT

-1013 PYGVIERPTH
+1013 PYGVMERPTH
-1023 KNTSWQ
+1023 RNTSWQ
-1029 RAQFEVCAHRFV
+1029 RAQFEMCAHRFV
-1041 DLSEPGYGV
+1041 DLSEPGFGV

-1055 GRYGYSIENSSLGL
+1055 GRYGHSIEDSFVSL
-1069 TLLTSGIFPFPDADK
+1069 TLLTSGVFPFPDADK
-1084 GTHELTYA
+1084 GLHELTYA
-1092 IMPHM
+1092 LMPHM
-1097 GDWRSAKVVHEA
+1097 GDWREANVVHEA
-1109 GLLNEKPII
+1109 GKLNEKPIL
-1118 SALKPAAP
+1118 SVYKPS
-1126 LVSAGVSEK
+1126 LLTEEK
-1135 TVEPYNTSFTESY
+1135 SSVRYT
-1148 SMCEVSAPNVI
+1148 MCEVLSPNVI
-1159 VTSVKRSEDEIG
+1159 VTSVKRAEDESG

-1177 ESNGIRTNVT
+1177 ESSGIRTNVE
-1187 WDLSGLK
+1187 WNLEDLCPK
-1194 PQQIWECD
+1194 YIYKCD
-1202 LMEKQEKMM
+1202 MMEQKERE
-1211 VLDGQKADF
+1211 VVFDGQRAKF
-1220 EIKPFEIKTFLLV
+1220 EIRPFEIKTFLLV

>member
-1 MRPLDYLNRVEA
+1 MRSLDYMNRVEA

-23 STLEVIS
+23 TVLETIQ

-40 DASKNVIDN
+40 E
-49 INKNAI
+49 INCA
-55 NTDSNSNDSNDSKD
+55 D
-69 NRDNKNSNNGSNIS
+69 
-83 AMTDSEEDENKKY
+83 MTADCEEDENKKY
-96 GVAPN
+96 GIAPN
-101 LDAAH
+101 LDAVH
-106 TRGYAKRSRV
+106 TRGYAKRSLV
-116 FEDCSNWPIF
+116 LEDCSSWPVF
-126 DCSDTWGGPDYHAI
+126 SCADTWGGPDYHGI
-140 FAFSVTLTEAMAGRM
+140 FAFSVTITEEMKGRII
-155 VGFSLDTG
+155 GFSLDTG

-185 AMDLNHHEVILSDSA
+185 AMDLNHHEVILSDCA
-200 VPGETYDIR
+200 EPGKIYDIR
-209 LYAYVNSS
+209 LYAYVNSP
-217 GKSNFLYVKVFEK
+217 GKSNFLYLKVFAK
-230 ELEAEALYYDM
+230 EQEAEALYYDM

-259 KLLEILNQAGD
+259 KLLELLNQAGD
-270 LLDLRVKGSAKYR
+270 LLDLRVKKSDKYR
-283 ESLTAASVWLKENL
+283 ASLIAASEWLKENL
-297 YGKEWETDGPTV
+297 YEKEWELDGPTV

-340 YLMKRYPEYRFF
+340 YLMKRYPKYRFF

-362 KEEAPEIF
+362 KEDAPEIF

-412 FKEELG
+412 FNEEFG
-418 IDEQEILWLPDA
+418 IKEQEILWLPDA

-487 ETYPER
+487 EAYPER

-526 AVLTIYGYGD
+526 AVLTVYGYGD

-545 LEESRRLS
+545 LEESKRLS

-613 NKNQQ
+613 YKNQQ
-618 AEWLAALA
+618 AEWLASLL
-626 WWMNKKTENENINE
+626 WWMNKKNENANK
-640 NTNVTTN
+640 N
-647 AYVYP
+647 AYP
-652 KEILDK
+652 KETLDK

-672 PGSAIGEVYEQ
+672 PGSAIAEVYEQ

-699 KQALTELAAKSINLQ
+699 
-714 KLSKLSKESDASKL
+714 
-728 SEVSEI
+728 SEVLESLSSHKSEQK
-734 LASNDGITVWN
+734 NGICAWN
-745 PLGFAAEQVIV
+745 PLGFAAEQVIE
-756 LDAQTQRE
+756 LDKKKQHE
-764 YGIDASS
+764 CGIDK
-771 DGNSNG
+771 GC
-777 NLNGSLNRNS
+777 SL
-787 NINISCFTNVDSMQ
+787 TNVTAAQ
-801 RMKDGT
+801 CLKDGT
-807 LLLTAA
+807 MLVTAS
-813 LPAKGSLRLIKKNA
+813 LPAKGSLYMAASAEKESLDKEAKKEHFA
-827 SEQTV
+827 LR
-832 KDAQSTK
+832 
-839 DEQIADNA
+839 DE
-847 QTANTEA
+847 NT
-854 SMSEQVKTKLTEK
+854 
-867 FILCDTQIL
+867 L
-876 ETPWYVVSWDEL
+876 ETPWYIVSWNEL
-888 GQITSLYDKEAK
+888 GELTSLYDKEAK
-900 RELIETGTVG
+900 REVLEAGTVG
-910 NELVV
+910 NEIVV

-929 SYYTRKHWKMTA
+929 SYYSRKHWKMS
-941 VQPCQLTEFGDV
+941 VKKPCMMTEAGEI
-953 CAVLHTVL
+953 CAVLHTEL
-961 SYQSSTI
+961 SYESSVI

-983 KTKMDWREEQ
+983 KTKIDWKEQQ
-993 QLVKAEFHFDVMT
+993 QLVKAEFHLDVMT

-1013 PYGVIERPTH
+1013 PYGVMERPTH
-1023 KNTSWQ
+1023 RNTSWQ
-1029 RAQFEVCAHRFV
+1029 RAQFEMCAHRFV
-1041 DLSEPGYGV
+1041 DLSEPGFGV

-1055 GRYGYSIENSSLGL
+1055 GRYGHSIEDSFVSL
-1069 TLLTSGIFPFPDADK
+1069 TLLTSGVFPFPDADK
-1084 GTHELTYA
+1084 GLHELTYA
-1092 IMPHM
+1092 LMPHM
-1097 GDWRSAKVVHEA
+1097 GDWREANVVHEA
-1109 GLLNEKPII
+1109 GKLNEKPIL
-1118 SALKPAAP
+1118 SVYKPS
-1126 LVSAGVSEK
+1126 LLTEEK
-1135 TVEPYNTSFTESY
+1135 SSVRYT
-1148 SMCEVSAPNVI
+1148 MCEVSSPNVI
-1159 VTSVKRSEDEIG
+1159 VTSVKRAEDESG

-1177 ESNGIRTNVT
+1177 ESSGIRTNVE
-1187 WDLSGLK
+1187 WNLEGLCPK
-1194 PQQIWECD
+1194 YIYECD
-1202 LMEKQEKMM
+1202 MMEQKERE
-1211 VLDGQKADF
+1211 VVFDGQRAKF
-1220 EIKPFEIKTFLLV
+1220 EIRPFEIKTFLLV

>member
-1 MRPLDYLNRVEA
+1 MRSLDYMNRVEA

-23 STLEVIS
+23 TVLETIP

-40 DASKNVIDN
+40 E
-49 INKNAI
+49 INCA
-55 NTDSNSNDSNDSKD
+55 D
-69 NRDNKNSNNGSNIS
+69 
-83 AMTDSEEDENKKY
+83 MTADCEEDENKKY

-101 LDAAH
+101 LDAVH
-106 TRGYAKRSRV
+106 TRGYAKRSLV
-116 FEDCSNWPIF
+116 LEDCSSWPVF
-126 DCSDTWGGPDYHAI
+126 SCTDTWGGQDYHGI
-140 FAFSVTLTEAMAGRM
+140 FAFSVTITEEMKGRII
-155 VGFSLDTG
+155 GFSLDTG

-185 AMDLNHHEVILSDSA
+185 AMDLNHHEVILSDCA
-200 VPGETYDIR
+200 EPGKIYNIR
-209 LYAYVNSS
+209 LYAYVNSP
-217 GKSNFLYVKVFEK
+217 GKSNFLYLKVFAK
-230 ELEAEALYYDM
+230 EQEAEALYYDM

-259 KLLEILNQAGD
+259 KLLELLNQAGD
-270 LLDLRVKGSAKYR
+270 LLDLRVKKSDKYR
-283 ESLTAASVWLKENL
+283 ASLIAASEWLKENL
-297 YGKEWETDGPTV
+297 YEKEWELDGPTV

-340 YLMKRYPEYRFF
+340 YLMKRYPKYRFF

-362 KEEAPEIF
+362 KEDAPEIF

-412 FKEELG
+412 FNEEFG
-418 IDEQEILWLPDA
+418 IKEQEILWLPDA

-487 ETYPER
+487 EAYPER

-526 AVLTIYGYGD
+526 AVLTVYGYGD

-545 LEESRRLS
+545 LEESKRLS

-613 NKNQQ
+613 YKNQQ
-618 AEWLAALA
+618 AEWLASLL
-626 WWMNKKTENENINE
+626 WWMNKKNENANK
-640 NTNVTTN
+640 N
-647 AYVYP
+647 AYP
-652 KEILDK
+652 KETLDK

-672 PGSAIGEVYEQ
+672 PGSAIAEVYEQ

-699 KQALTELAAKSINLQ
+699 
-714 KLSKLSKESDASKL
+714 
-728 SEVSEI
+728 SEVLESLSSNKSEQKK
-734 LASNDGITVWN
+734 GICAWN
-745 PLGFAAEQVIV
+745 PLGFAAEQVIE
-756 LDAQTQRE
+756 LDKKKQHE
-764 YGIDASS
+764 CGIDK
-771 DGNSNG
+771 GC
-777 NLNGSLNRNS
+777 SL
-787 NINISCFTNVDSMQ
+787 TNVTAAQ
-801 RMKDGT
+801 RFKDGT
-807 LLLTAA
+807 MLVTAS
-813 LPAKGSLRLIKKNA
+813 LPAKGSLYMAASAEKESLDKEEKKEHFA
-827 SEQTV
+827 LR
-832 KDAQSTK
+832 
-839 DEQIADNA
+839 DE
-847 QTANTEA
+847 NT
-854 SMSEQVKTKLTEK
+854 
-867 FILCDTQIL
+867 L
-876 ETPWYVVSWDEL
+876 ETPWYIVSWNEL
-888 GQITSLYDKEAK
+888 GELTSLYDKEAK
-900 RELIETGTVG
+900 REVLEAGTVG
-910 NELVV
+910 NEIVV

-929 SYYTRKHWKMTA
+929 SYYSRKHWKMS
-941 VQPCQLTEFGDV
+941 VKKPCMMTEAGEI
-953 CAVLHTVL
+953 CAVLHTEL
-961 SYQSSTI
+961 SYESSVI
-968 EQDIVFFAHTRRIDF
+968 EQDIAFFAHTRRIDF
-983 KTKMDWREEQ
+983 KTKIDWKEQQ
-993 QLVKAEFHFDVMT
+993 QLVKAEFHLDVMT

-1013 PYGVIERPTH
+1013 PYGVMERPTH
-1023 KNTSWQ
+1023 RNTSWQ
-1029 RAQFEVCAHRFV
+1029 RAQFEMCAHRFV
-1041 DLSEPGYGV
+1041 DLSEPGFGV

-1055 GRYGYSIENSSLGL
+1055 GRYGHSIEDSFVSL
-1069 TLLTSGIFPFPDADK
+1069 TLLTSGVFPFPDADK
-1084 GTHELTYA
+1084 GLHELTYA
-1092 IMPHM
+1092 LMPHM
-1097 GDWRSAKVVHEA
+1097 GDWREANVVHEA
-1109 GLLNEKPII
+1109 GKLNEKPILSVYKPSLLTEEKS
-1118 SALKPAAP
+1118 SARY
-1126 LVSAGVSEK
+1126 
-1135 TVEPYNTSFTESY
+1135 T
-1148 SMCEVSAPNVI
+1148 MCEVSSPNVI
-1159 VTSVKRSEDEIG
+1159 VTSVKRAEDESG

-1177 ESNGIRTNVT
+1177 ESSGIRTNVE
-1187 WDLSGLK
+1187 WNLEGLCPK
-1194 PQQIWECD
+1194 YIYECD
-1202 LMEKQEKMM
+1202 MMEQKERE
-1211 VLDGQKADF
+1211 VVFDGQRAKF
-1220 EIKPFEIKTFLLV
+1220 EIRPFEIKTFLLV

>member
-1 MRPLDYLNRVEA
+1 MRSLDYMNRVEA

-23 STLEVIS
+23 TVLETIP

-40 DASKNVIDN
+40 E
-49 INKNAI
+49 INCA
-55 NTDSNSNDSNDSKD
+55 D
-69 NRDNKNSNNGSNIS
+69 
-83 AMTDSEEDENKKY
+83 MTADCEEDENKKY

-101 LDAAH
+101 LDAVH
-106 TRGYAKRSRV
+106 TRGYAKRSLV
-116 FEDCSNWPIF
+116 LEDCSSWPVF
-126 DCSDTWGGPDYHAI
+126 SCTDTWGGQDYHGI
-140 FAFSVTLTEAMAGRM
+140 FAFSVTITEEMKGRII
-155 VGFSLDTG
+155 GFSLDTG

-185 AMDLNHHEVILSDSA
+185 AMDLNHHEVILSDCA
-200 VPGETYDIR
+200 EPGKIYDIR
-209 LYAYVNSS
+209 LYAYVNSP
-217 GKSNFLYVKVFEK
+217 GKSNFLYLKVFAK
-230 ELEAEALYYDM
+230 EQEAEALYYDM

-259 KLLEILNQAGD
+259 KLLELLNQAGD
-270 LLDLRVKGSAKYR
+270 LLDLRVKKSDKYR
-283 ESLTAASVWLKENL
+283 ASLIAASKWLKENL
-297 YGKEWETDGPTV
+297 YEKEWELDGPTV

-340 YLMKRYPEYRFF
+340 YLMKRYPKYRFF

-362 KEEAPEIF
+362 KEDAPEIF

-412 FKEELG
+412 FNEEFG
-418 IDEQEILWLPDA
+418 IKEQEILWLPDA

-487 ETYPER
+487 EAYPER

-526 AVLTIYGYGD
+526 AVLTVYGYGD

-545 LEESRRLS
+545 LEESKRLS

-613 NKNQQ
+613 YKNQQ
-618 AEWLAALA
+618 AEWLASLL
-626 WWMNKKTENENINE
+626 WWMNKKNENANK
-640 NTNVTTN
+640 N
-647 AYVYP
+647 AYP
-652 KEILDK
+652 KETLDK

-672 PGSAIGEVYEQ
+672 PGSAIAEVYEQ

-699 KQALTELAAKSINLQ
+699 
-714 KLSKLSKESDASKL
+714 
-728 SEVSEI
+728 SEVLESLSSNKSEQK
-734 LASNDGITVWN
+734 NGICAWN
-745 PLGFAAEQVIV
+745 PLGFAAEQVIE
-756 LDAQTQRE
+756 LDKKKLHE
-764 YGIDASS
+764 CGIDK
-771 DGNSNG
+771 GC
-777 NLNGSLNRNS
+777 SL
-787 NINISCFTNVDSMQ
+787 TNVTAAQ
-801 RMKDGT
+801 RFKDGT
-807 LLLTAA
+807 MLVTAS
-813 LPAKGSLRLIKKNA
+813 LPAKGSLYMAASAEKESLDKEAKKEHFA
-827 SEQTV
+827 LR
-832 KDAQSTK
+832 
-839 DEQIADNA
+839 DE
-847 QTANTEA
+847 NT
-854 SMSEQVKTKLTEK
+854 
-867 FILCDTQIL
+867 L
-876 ETPWYVVSWDEL
+876 ETPWYIVSWNEL
-888 GQITSLYDKEAK
+888 GELTSLYDKEAK
-900 RELIETGTVG
+900 REVLEAGTVG
-910 NELVV
+910 NEIVV

-929 SYYTRKHWKMTA
+929 SYYSRKHWKMS
-941 VQPCQLTEFGDV
+941 VKKPCMMTEAGEI
-953 CAVLHTVL
+953 CAVLHTEL
-961 SYQSSTI
+961 SYESSVI
-968 EQDIVFFAHTRRIDF
+968 EQDIAFFAHTRRIDF
-983 KTKMDWREEQ
+983 KTKIDWKEQQ
-993 QLVKAEFHFDVMT
+993 QLVKAEFHLDVMT

-1013 PYGVIERPTH
+1013 PYGVMERPTH
-1023 KNTSWQ
+1023 RNTSWQ
-1029 RAQFEVCAHRFV
+1029 RAQFEMCAHRFV
-1041 DLSEPGYGV
+1041 DLSEPGFGV

-1055 GRYGYSIENSSLGL
+1055 GRYGHSIEDSFVSL
-1069 TLLTSGIFPFPDADK
+1069 TLLTSGVFPFPDADK
-1084 GTHELTYA
+1084 GLHELTYA
-1092 IMPHM
+1092 LMPHM
-1097 GDWRSAKVVHEA
+1097 GDWREANVVHEA
-1109 GLLNEKPII
+1109 GKLNEKPIL
-1118 SALKPAAP
+1118 SVYKPS
-1126 LVSAGVSEK
+1126 LLTEEK
-1135 TVEPYNTSFTESY
+1135 SSVRYT
-1148 SMCEVSAPNVI
+1148 MCEVLSPNVI
-1159 VTSVKRSEDEIG
+1159 VTSVKRAEDESG

-1177 ESNGIRTNVT
+1177 ESSGIRTNVE
-1187 WDLSGLK
+1187 WNLEDLCPK
-1194 PQQIWECD
+1194 YIYECD
-1202 LMEKQEKMM
+1202 MMEQKERE
-1211 VLDGQKADF
+1211 VVFDGQRAKF
-1220 EIKPFEIKTFLLV
+1220 EIRPFEIKTFLLV

>member
-23 STLEVIS
+23 STLEVIP

-40 DASKNVIDN
+40 DVNND
-49 INKNAI
+49 AI
-55 NTDSNSNDSNDSKD
+55 
-69 NRDNKNSNNGSNIS
+69 
-83 AMTDSEEDENKKY
+83 SEEDENKKY
-96 GVAPN
+96 GVAPS
-101 LDAAH
+101 LDDVH
-106 TRGYAKRSRV
+106 TKGYAKRNRV
-116 FEDCSNWPIF
+116 LEDCGNWSVF

-209 LYAYVNSS
+209 LYTYVNSS
-217 GKSNFLYVKVFEK
+217 GKSNFLYIKVFAK
-230 ELEAEALYYDM
+230 EPEAEALYYDM

-270 LLDLRVKGSAKYR
+270 LLDLRVKGSDAYR
-283 ESLTAASVWLKENL
+283 VSLTAASAWLKENL
-297 YGKEWETDGPTV
+297 YEKEWEMDGPTV

-318 VAWKWPLRQTREK
+318 VAWKWPLRQTKEK

-418 IDEQEILWLPDA
+418 VDEQEILWLPDA

-545 LEESRRLS
+545 LEESRRLA

-601 IAENKKNNRICE
+601 VAENKKNNRICE

-618 AEWLAALA
+618 AEWLAALS
-626 WWMNKKTENENINE
+626 WWMNKKKESENIGKSESERANATENQYI
-640 NTNVTTN
+640 
-647 AYVYP
+647 YP
-652 KEILDK
+652 KETLDK

-699 KQALTELAAKSINLQ
+699 RQALAELTASEE
-714 KLSKLSKESDASKL
+714 SEETKESEI
-728 SEVSEI
+728 SE
-734 LASNDGITVWN
+734 SNAGIIVWN
-745 PLGFAAEQVIV
+745 PLGFAAEQVIA
-756 LDAQTQRE
+756 LDAQAQKE
-764 YGIDASS
+764 YGINVASS
-771 DGNSNG
+771 SDLLSDEK
-777 NLNGSLNRNS
+777 LSEDFDESILS
-787 NINISCFTNVDSMQ
+787 FTNVSDTQ

-813 LPAKGSLRLIKKNA
+813 LPAKGSVRLTKKDT
-827 SEQTV
+827 SETTD
-832 KDAQSTK
+832 KAQ
-839 DEQIADNA
+839 
-847 QTANTEA
+847 NTNSAEA
-854 SMSEQVKTKLTEK
+854 TTSKQAKTQSSAK
-867 FILCDTQIL
+867 FILRDAQTL

-900 RELIETGTVG
+900 RELIESDTVG
-910 NELVV
+910 NEIVV

-941 VQPCQLTEFGDV
+941 AKPCQLTESGDV
-953 CAVLHTVL
+953 CAVLHTTL

-983 KTKMDWREEQ
+983 KTKMDWHEEQ
-993 QLVKAEFHFDVMT
+993 QLVKAQFHFDVMT

-1055 GRYGYSIENSSLGL
+1055 GRYGYSIEDSSLGL

-1084 GTHELTYA
+1084 GVHELTYA
-1092 IMPHM
+1092 LMPHM
-1097 GDWRSAKVVHEA
+1097 GDWRSAKVVQEA
-1109 GLLNEKPII
+1109 GLLNEKPILSAVRPSAVLVSERTPEAI
-1118 SALKPAAP
+1118 SARSTTPDA
-1126 LVSAGVSEK
+1126 VSS
-1135 TVEPYNTSFTESY
+1135 ESY

-1159 VTSVKRSEDEIG
+1159 VTSVKRAEDESG

-1177 ESNGIRTNVT
+1177 ESSGVRTNVT
-1187 WDLSGLK
+1187 WDVSGLM
-1194 PQQIWECD
+1194 PQQVWECD
-1202 LMEKQEKMM
+1202 LMEKQEKMTEF
-1211 VLDGQKADF
+1211 DGQKARF
-1220 EIKPFEIKTFLLV
+1220 EIKPFEIKTFLLI

>member
-40 DASKNVIDN
+40 DTDKNAVNKNVIDN
-49 INKNAI
+49 SNKNAV
-55 NTDSNSNDSNDSKD
+55 NRNHSNDSD
-69 NRDNKNSNNGSNIS
+69 NGSNIS
-83 AMTDSEEDENKKY
+83 AVTDSDEDENKKY

-116 FEDCSNWPIF
+116 FEDCKDWPVF
-126 DCSDTWGGPDYHAI
+126 NCSDTWGGPDYHAI

-171 NPQIMVYVNGVLTC
+171 NPQIMVYVNGALTC

-209 LYAYVNSS
+209 LYAYVNSP
-217 GKSNFLYVKVFEK
+217 GKSNFLYIKVFEK
-230 ELEAEALYYDM
+230 EPEAEALYYDM

-259 KLLEILNQAGD
+259 KLLELLNQAGD
-270 LLDLRVKGSAKYR
+270 LLDLRVKGSDAYR
-283 ESLTAASVWLKENL
+283 ASLTAASAWLKENL
-297 YGKEWETDGPTV
+297 YEKEWEMDGPTV

-352 LSQPQLYEYV
+352 LSQPQLYEYL

-370 EQVKERVKEGRW
+370 AQVKERVKEGRW

-412 FKEELG
+412 FK
-418 IDEQEILWLPDA
+418 DEFGVDDQEILWLPDA

-545 LEESRRLS
+545 LEESRRLA

-575 KNLQNKKLNTWYGDL
+575 QNLQNKKLNTWYGDL

-601 IAENKKNNRICE
+601 VAENKKNNRICE

-618 AEWLAALA
+618 AEWLAALS
-626 WWMNKKTENENINE
+626 WWMSKKNKNSNENANA
-640 NTNVTTN
+640 NTNANTNESVTANT
-647 AYVYP
+647 YTYP
-652 KEILDK
+652 KETLDK

-699 KQALTELAAKSINLQ
+699 RQALTEL
-714 KLSKLSKESDASKL
+714 SKLTEVPEESDTSEESKASN
-728 SEVSEI
+728 
-734 LASNDGITVWN
+734 ASDTSTANDGITVWN
-745 PLGFAAEQVIV
+745 PLGFAAEQVIA
-756 LDAQTQRE
+756 LDAQAQKD
-764 YGIDASS
+764 YGIDVPSS
-771 DGNSNG
+771 NENTNENG
-777 NLNGSLNRNS
+777 KVFVL
-787 NINISCFTNVDSMQ
+787 TNVSSTQ

-813 LPAKGSLRLIKKNA
+813 LPAKGSVRLTKKNT
-827 SEQTV
+827 SEQITN
-832 KDAQSTK
+832 DAQITRNG
-839 DEQIADNA
+839 QTADNA
-847 QTANTEA
+847 QNTNTEA
-854 SMSEQVKTKLTEK
+854 KTSEQTKPQFLTK
-867 FILCDTQIL
+867 FVLRDAQTL

-900 RELIETGTVG
+900 REVIEKGTVG

-929 SYYTRKHWKMTA
+929 SYYARKHWKMTA
-941 VQPCQLTEFGDV
+941 AKPCQLTEFGDV

-961 SYQSSTI
+961 AYQSSTI

-1055 GRYGYSIENSSLGL
+1055 GRYGYSIEDSSLGL

-1084 GTHELTYA
+1084 GMHELTYA

-1097 GDWRSAKVVHEA
+1097 GDWRSAKVVQEA
-1109 GLLNEKPII
+1109 GLLNEKPIL
-1118 SALKPAAP
+1118 SALKPSAA
-1126 LVSAGVSEK
+1126 LASAGTSEPIS
-1135 TVEPYNTSFTESY
+1135 EPSSISFAECY

-1159 VTSVKRSEDEIG
+1159 VTSVKRSEDETG

-1177 ESNGIRTNVT
+1177 ESSGIRTNVT

-1194 PQQIWECD
+1194 PQHIWECD
-1202 LMEKQEKMM
+1202 LMEKQEKMTDF
-1211 VLDGQKADF
+1211 DGQKADF

>member
-1 MRPLDYLNRVEA
+1 MRSLDYMNRVEA

-23 STLEVIS
+23 TVLETIQ

-40 DASKNVIDN
+40 E
-49 INKNAI
+49 INCV
-55 NTDSNSNDSNDSKD
+55 D
-69 NRDNKNSNNGSNIS
+69 
-83 AMTDSEEDENKKY
+83 MTADCEEDENKKY

-101 LDAAH
+101 LDAVH
-106 TRGYAKRSRV
+106 TRGYAKRSLV
-116 FEDCSNWPIF
+116 LEDCSSWPVF
-126 DCSDTWGGPDYHAI
+126 SCTDTWGGPDYHGI
-140 FAFSVTLTEAMAGRM
+140 FAFSVTITEEMKGRII
-155 VGFSLDTG
+155 GFSLDTG

-185 AMDLNHHEVILSDSA
+185 AMDLNHHEVILSDCA
-200 VPGETYDIR
+200 EPGKIYDIR
-209 LYAYVNSS
+209 LYAYVNSP
-217 GKSNFLYVKVFEK
+217 GKSNFLYLKVFAK
-230 ELEAEALYYDM
+230 EQEAEALYYDM

-259 KLLEILNQAGD
+259 KLLELLNQAGD
-270 LLDLRVKGSAKYR
+270 LLDLRVKKSDKYR
-283 ESLTAASVWLKENL
+283 ASLIAASEWLKENL
-297 YGKEWETDGPTV
+297 YEKEWELDGPTV

-340 YLMKRYPEYRFF
+340 YLMKRYPKYRFF

-362 KEEAPEIF
+362 KEDAPEIF

-412 FKEELG
+412 FNEEFG
-418 IDEQEILWLPDA
+418 IKEQEILWLPDA

-487 ETYPER
+487 EAYPEH

-545 LEESRRLS
+545 LEESKRLS

-561 VKLSGLKEYLQVLD
+561 VKLSGLKEYLQLLD

-613 NKNQQ
+613 YKNQQ
-618 AEWLAALA
+618 AEWLASLL
-626 WWMNKKTENENINE
+626 WWMNKKNENANK
-640 NTNVTTN
+640 N
-647 AYVYP
+647 AYP
-652 KEILDK
+652 KETLDK
-658 AWKLLLLN
+658 AWKLLMLN

-672 PGSAIGEVYEQ
+672 PGSAIDEVYEQ

-690 IKAMDEEII
+690 IKAMDEQII
-699 KQALTELAAKSINLQ
+699 SEALESLSSNKSEQ
-714 KLSKLSKESDASKL
+714 K
-728 SEVSEI
+728 
-734 LASNDGITVWN
+734 NGICAWN
-745 PLGFAAEQVIV
+745 PLGFAAEQVIE
-756 LDAQTQRE
+756 LDKKKQQE
-764 YGIDASS
+764 YGIDK
-771 DGNSNG
+771 GC
-777 NLNGSLNRNS
+777 SL
-787 NINISCFTNVDSMQ
+787 TNVTAAQ
-801 RMKDGT
+801 YLKDGT
-807 LLLTAA
+807 MLVTAS
-813 LPAKGSLRLIKKNA
+813 LPAKGSLYMESSAEKESSDKK
-827 SEQTV
+827 V
-832 KDAQSTK
+832 KK
-839 DEQIADNA
+839 EYFVLRDE
-847 QTANTEA
+847 NT
-854 SMSEQVKTKLTEK
+854 
-867 FILCDTQIL
+867 L
-876 ETPWYVVSWDEL
+876 ETPWYIVSWNEL
-888 GQITSLYDKEAK
+888 GELTSLYDKEAK
-900 RELIETGTVG
+900 REVLEAGTVG
-910 NELVV
+910 NEIVV

-929 SYYTRKHWKMTA
+929 SYYSRKHWKMSA
-941 VQPCQLTEFGDV
+941 KKPCMMTETGEI
-953 CAVLHTVL
+953 CAVLHTEL
-961 SYQSSTI
+961 SYESSSI

-983 KTKMDWREEQ
+983 KTKIDWKEQQ
-993 QLVKAEFHFDVMT
+993 QLVKAEFHLDVMT

-1013 PYGVIERPTH
+1013 PYGVMERPTH
-1023 KNTSWQ
+1023 RNTSWQ
-1029 RAQFEVCAHRFV
+1029 RAQFEMCAHRFV
-1041 DLSEPGYGV
+1041 DLSEPGFGV

-1055 GRYGYSIENSSLGL
+1055 GRYGHSIEDSFVSL

-1084 GTHELTYA
+1084 GLHELTYA
-1092 IMPHM
+1092 LMPHM
-1097 GDWRSAKVVHEA
+1097 GDWREANVVHEA
-1109 GLLNEKPII
+1109 GKLNEKPILSVYKPSLLTEEKS
-1118 SALKPAAP
+1118 SARY
-1126 LVSAGVSEK
+1126 
-1135 TVEPYNTSFTESY
+1135 T
-1148 SMCEVSAPNVI
+1148 MCEVSSPNVI
-1159 VTSVKRSEDEIG
+1159 VTSVKRAEDESG

-1177 ESNGIRTNVT
+1177 ESSGIRTNVE
-1187 WDLSGLK
+1187 WNVAGLSPK
-1194 PQQIWECD
+1194 SIYECD
-1202 LMEKQEKMM
+1202 MMEQKEKAV
-1211 VLDGQKADF
+1211 VLDGQIAKF
-1220 EIKPFEIKTFLLV
+1220 EIRPFEIKTFLLV